1 MCIWFGPLSSNYVFT
16 FFNLCTF
23 NFCQSRI
30 QCVVICERNS
40 SSILFR
46 SLGNFAD
53 VLYMVLNVHRACG
66 LGMILK
72 LFSTLDISLLAQAKY
87 IGKRNIKKD
96 IRYLV

>member
-1 MCIWFGPLSSNYVFT
+1 MCIWFGPLSSNFSLFSTCELLTSANLGYNGVVF
-16 FFNLCTF
+16 
-23 NFCQSRI
+23 
-30 QCVVICERNS
+30 CERNS

-72 LFSTLDISLLAQAKY
+72 LFSTLDLSLLAQAKY

>member
-1 MCIWFGPLSSNYVFT
+1 MCI
-16 FFNLCTF
+16 
-23 NFCQSRI
+23 
-30 QCVVICERNS
+30 VICERNS

-72 LFSTLDISLLAQAKY
+72 LFSTLDLSLLAQAKY
-87 IGKRNIKKD
+87 TGKRNIKKD